1 VVCGIYGLPRPDPV
15 FEILTYLG
23 PVSKI
28 RTRCWAF
35 LFLWPL
41 FLNAQ
46 TGASASLRVHVD
58 ILRFQGP
65 REAYVE
71 LQLYMD
77 GATLHAIPTPD
88 SLWRSTVDLLLYFEQ
103 DGEIVQ
109 YDRLLLHS
117 PATEK
122 PGQDFVDIRRYGL
135 PYGHYKLVL
144 EALDMNLAI
153 DTLRRE
159 FTIVIPDTQPVW
171 SQSDPML
178 LIAARPSAEQHAL
191 VRNGYFME
199 PLPHRFYPRTSDLL
213 YFYQEV
219 YCRDSTWLGMPYQ
232 FAYYLEDVG
241 SGQAR
246 RIQQALTKKRKARL
260 QDPLLIQMD
269 IRDLPSGNYRL
280 VTEVR
285 DSAQTLLSSTRVGF
299 QRSNPDADRLAAP
312 GPDKADWSADSF
324 LVHLDA
330 QALNYALKALAP
342 RVWDKEV
349 DLLNAIIRN
358 PNPDAKRNFL
368 LHFFSRENPSDPI
381 GAYEI
386 YIDVARVVDEKYRS
400 GFGFGFESDRG
411 FVLMKYG
418 RPNDIID
425 IEDEPHAPPY
435 QIWAYDEFPYT
446 GQRNVKFLFYN
457 PSLAPGNYLLLHSTA
472 RNERQNPRWEIDLYS
487 RLGGNEIRGVN
498 QQDAT
503 GVHDQYFRMA
513 RKYFEDN

>member
-1 VVCGIYGLPRPDPV
+1 VSTIRFIFPVVLCLSALVLPAQEGHV
-15 FEILTYLG
+15 G
-23 PVSKI
+23 P
-28 RTRCWAF
+28 
-35 LFLWPL
+35 
-41 FLNAQ
+41 
-46 TGASASLRVHVD
+46 LRIHVD

-77 GATLHAIPTPD
+77 GATLRAVPTPD
-88 SLWRSTVDLLLYFEQ
+88 SLWRSSVDLLLYFEQ
-103 DGEIVQ
+103 EGRIIQ
-109 YDRLLLHS
+109 YDRLLLNS
-117 PATEK
+117 PAAEK

-135 PYGHYKLVL
+135 PYGQYKLVL
-144 EALDMNLAI
+144 EALDGNGRT

-159 FTIVIPDTQPVW
+159 FALEIPESPEIW

-199 PLPHRFYPRTSDLL
+199 PLPHRFYPRSADLL

-219 YCRDSTWLGMPYQ
+219 YCRDSSWFGTPYQ
-232 FAYYLEDVG
+232 FAYYLEDL
-241 SGQAR
+241 STGQAQ
-246 RIQQALTKKRKARL
+246 RIQQALTKKRKARQ

-285 DSAQTLLSSTRVGF
+285 DSSQTLLSSTRVAF
-299 QRSNPDADRLAAP
+299 QRSNPAADQLAVRGGAE
-312 GPDKADWSADSF
+312 AAWSPDSF
-324 LVHLDA
+324 LVDLDLP
-330 QALNYALKALAP
+330 ALNYALKALAP

-349 DLLNAIIRN
+349 DLLNALIRN
-358 PNPDAKRNFL
+358 PDPAAKRNFL
-368 LHFFSRENPSDPI
+368 LHFFSRESPADPL
-381 GAYEI
+381 GAYKT
-386 YIDVARVVDEKYRS
+386 YMDVARVVDQQYRS

-425 IEDEPHAPPY
+425 VEDEPHAPPY

-503 GVHDQYFRMA
+503 GVNDQYFRMA

>member
-1 VVCGIYGLPRPDPV
+1 VSTIRFIFPVVLCLSALVLRAQEGNV
-15 FEILTYLG
+15 G
-23 PVSKI
+23 P
-28 RTRCWAF
+28 
-35 LFLWPL
+35 
-41 FLNAQ
+41 
-46 TGASASLRVHVD
+46 LRIHVD

-77 GATLHAIPTPD
+77 GATLRAVSTPD
-88 SLWRSTVDLLLYFEQ
+88 SLWRSSVDLLLYFEQ
-103 DGEIVQ
+103 EGRIIQ
-109 YDRLLLHS
+109 YDRLLLNS

-135 PYGHYKLVL
+135 PYGQYKLVL
-144 EALDMNLAI
+144 EALDGNSRT

-159 FTIVIPDTQPVW
+159 FALEIPESPEIW

-199 PLPHRFYPRTSDLL
+199 PLPHRFYPRSADLL

-219 YCRDSTWLGMPYQ
+219 YCRDSSSFGTPYQ
-232 FAYYLEDVG
+232 FAYFLEDL
-241 SGQAR
+241 STGQAQ
-246 RIQQALTKKRKARL
+246 RIQQALTKKRKARQ

-285 DSAQTLLSSTRVGF
+285 DSSQTLLSSTRVAF
-299 QRSNPDADRLAAP
+299 QRSNPAADQLAVRGGAE
-312 GPDKADWSADSF
+312 AAWSPDSF
-324 LVHLDA
+324 LVDLDLP
-330 QALNYALKALAP
+330 ALNYALKALAP

-349 DLLNAIIRN
+349 DLLNALIRN
-358 PNPDAKRNFL
+358 PDPAAKRNFL
-368 LHFFSRENPSDPI
+368 LHFFSRESPADPM
-381 GAYEI
+381 GAYKT
-386 YIDVARVVDEKYRS
+386 YMDVARVVDQQYRS

-425 IEDEPHAPPY
+425 VEDEPHAPPY

-503 GVHDQYFRMA
+503 GVNDQYFRMA